1 VQCAR
6 KTEVSKWE
14 YFFSVVGDPKNLFE
28 ESVAKGK
35 LGTAASYL
43 IILQSLASP
52 LASREYASRL
62 VVHALDGEQWEL
74 VGDPHAAPVV
84 HIMTHACRLSCQVT
98 HSILTRVRWRI
109 PF

>member
-1 VQCAR
+1 
-6 KTEVSKWE
+6 VSKWE

-62 VVHALDGEQWEL
+62 VVHALDREQWEL
-74 VGDPHAAPVV
+74 AGDPRSSRGAHP
-84 HIMTHACRLSCQVT
+84 
-98 HSILTRVRWRI
+98 
-109 PF
+109 